1 MNNLWDLEKPKTRTQ
16 WILSNICNF
25 SCWYCPDHL
34 RNGTTR
40 GQSAERVGTAVA
52 YLSRLIRAQAREPSY
67 DFQGGEPT
75 FNETLIS
82 ALSNVGSNQSS
93 NRLTTNGSADLE
105 WWKQNYFYFTEIEIS
120 YHPRY
125 ASFDHT
131 VSVARFLQSQET
143 PPSITI
149 KVHATSVDS
158 EWQQAY
164 DAWERFQS
172 LGLPSELKLLYT
184 DFTKGRTRMPYRT
197 YQMQQYAM
205 SRGEAPDPAI
215 FQRTDPTGYLP
226 LSRNVHYVDE
236 LVPAPSQTLCHSGID
251 QLVVWH
257 TGEVY
262 RGWCKA
268 SGSLGNVFAESVELP
283 TEPIVCPFRSCRNG
297 FDQQNTKEVKLI

>member
-1 MNNLWDLEKPKTRTQ
+1 
-16 WILSNICNF
+16 
-25 SCWYCPDHL
+25 
-34 RNGTTR
+34 
-40 GQSAERVGTAVA
+40 
-52 YLSRLIRAQAREPSY
+52 PSY

-75 FNETLIS
+75 FNETFAIAIGS
-82 ALSNVGSNQSS
+82 IGSNQPS

-105 WWKQNYFYFTEIEIS
+105 WWEQNYFYFTEIEIS

-131 VSVARFLQSQET
+131 VEVARFLEDQET
-143 PPSITI
+143 PPLLII
-149 KVHATSVDS
+149 KVHATNLDS
-158 EWQQAY
+158 EWQLAY

-215 FQRTDPTGYLP
+215 FKRTDPTGHLP

-236 LVPAPSQTLCHSGID
+236 LAAPAEPQPLSQTLCHSGID

-268 SGSLGNVFAESVELP
+268 GGSLGNVFAETVELP
-283 TEPIVCPFRSCRNG
+283 DEPIVCPFQTCRNG